1 MDNGHSITDKLDHA
15 FSIFFEYIGSGD
27 DGIGSILGLLSTGK
41 LDLSGDAVE
50 VTTDLAPQSPATIGI
65 PLCKLQTLKCL
76 KFNVKVK
83 STTALYTE
91 SIPEE
96 PSLQHLQ
103 LLQPSQ
109 ILP

>member
-1 MDNGHSITDKLDHA
+1 MNSNKRH
-15 FSIFFEYIGSGD
+15 FFLQYIGYGD
-27 DGIGSILGLLSTGK
+27 DNIGDLLGLLSSGK

-50 VTTDLAPQSPATIGI
+50 ITTDLAPQSPATIGVL
-65 PLCKLQTLKCL
+65 LCKLQTLKCL
-76 KFNVKVK
+76 KFNVNVR

-96 PSLQHLQ
+96 PSLQHFQ

-109 ILP
+109 ILPRET

>member
-1 MDNGHSITDKLDHA
+1 MNSNKRH
-15 FSIFFEYIGSGD
+15 FFLQYIGYGD
-27 DGIGSILGLLSTGK
+27 DGNSDLLGLLSSGK

-50 VTTDLAPQSPATIGI
+50 ITTDLAPQSPATIGV
-65 PLCKLQTLKCL
+65 LQTLKCL
-76 KFNVKVK
+76 KFNVNVR

-109 ILP
+109 ILPRET

>member
-1 MDNGHSITDKLDHA
+1 MNSNKRH
-15 FSIFFEYIGSGD
+15 FFLQYIGYGD
-27 DGIGSILGLLSTGK
+27 DNIGDLLGLLSSGK

-50 VTTDLAPQSPATIGI
+50 ITTDLAPQSPATIGV
-65 PLCKLQTLKCL
+65 LQTLKCL
-76 KFNVKVK
+76 KFNVKVR
-83 STTALYTE
+83 STTTLYTE

-96 PSLQHLQ
+96 PSLLPLQ

>member
-27 DGIGSILGLLSTGK
+27 DGIGSILGLLSTGE

-83 STTALYTE
+83 STT
-91 SIPEE
+91 
-96 PSLQHLQ
+96 HCC
-103 LLQPSQ
+103 
-109 ILP
+109 

>member
-83 STTALYTE
+83 ST
-91 SIPEE
+91 P
-96 PSLQHLQ
+96 HCC
-103 LLQPSQ
+103 
-109 ILP
+109 

>member
-1 MDNGHSITDKLDHA
+1 MNSNKRH
-15 FSIFFEYIGSGD
+15 FFFNIWDGD
-27 DGIGSILGLLSTGK
+27 DGIGDLLGLLSSGK

-50 VTTDLAPQSPATIGI
+50 ITTDLAPQSPATIGVL
-65 PLCKLQTLKCL
+65 LCKLQTLKCL
-76 KFNVKVK
+76 KFNVNVR
-83 STTALYTE
+83 STTALFTE

-109 ILP
+109 ILPRET